1 MKMTD
6 SKRLLSLLL
15 CIVLACTVAL
25 SAVGCSD
32 SKTENESP
40 DGSGIAV
47 SPAADDTDD
56 GTSAEPADS
65 SAPAADVTE
74 VGEGKT
80 RFTFTVTDK
89 DGAETVFAVK
99 TDKETVGDAL
109 VELGL
114 IEGEESTYGL
124 YVKKVNGITADYDTD
139 KTYWAFYVNGEYAT
153 AGVDSTPVEANAVY
167 SFKVEK

>member
-32 SKTENESP
+32 SKTDNEVP
-40 DGSGIAV
+40 EGSGTAA
-47 SPAADDTDD
+47 STAADDTDD

-65 SAPAADVTE
+65 SAPTADITE
-74 VGEGKT
+74 VGEGNI

-114 IEGEESTYGL
+114 IEGEESAYGL
-124 YVKKVNGITADYDTD
+124 FVKKVNGITADYDID

-153 AGVDSTPVEANAVY
+153 AGVDLTPVEANAVY

>member
-6 SKRLLSLLL
+6 SKRLLSLIL
-15 CIVLACTVAL
+15 CIVLAWTVAL
-25 SAVGCSD
+25 FTVGCTD
-32 SKTENESP
+32 SKTDTEAPEVS
-40 DGSGIAV
+40 DTAV
-47 SPAADDTDD
+47 STTAD
-56 GTSAEPADS
+56 GTDGES
-65 SAPAADVTE
+65 SADPSSNPVAEGTE

-80 RFTFTVTDK
+80 QFTFTVTDK
-89 DGAETVFAVK
+89 DGNETVFAVK

-139 KTYWAFYVNGEYAT
+139 KTYWAFYVNGEYASS
-153 AGVDSTPVEANAVY
+153 GVDSTPVESDAVY

>member
-32 SKTENESP
+32 SKTENEGP

-65 SAPAADVTE
+65 SAPAADITE